1 MMRDIRLASQEEQD
15 EEDEVSP
22 YQALGVNR
30 SANGFLPD
38 KMPEEEK
45 KVVDDFF
52 VSGGESLLSKV
63 SFKSQPNFNRWE
75 AC

>member
-1 MMRDIRLASQEEQD
+1 
-15 EEDEVSP
+15 
-22 YQALGVNR
+22 VNR

-45 KVVDDFF
+45 KVIEDFF

-63 SFKSQPNFNRWE
+63 T
-75 AC
+75 

>member
-1 MMRDIRLASQEEQD
+1 M
-15 EEDEVSP
+15 
-22 YQALGVNR
+22 NR

-45 KVVDDFF
+45 KVVEDFF

-63 SFKSQPNFNRWE
+63 PFKSQPSLIDGRH
-75 AC
+75 ADSQSLSAKR